1 MNNPFKFLS
10 ESAPKRGDGGRGGEN
25 ICTCVLRLSK
35 SGVIVP
41 QQKRYTLIF
50 CAGGNIHTPLN
61 SFQAANQM
69 DNTFCWEG
77 KGVLHFLTQRGEGV

>member
-25 ICTCVLRLSK
+25 ICTCVLRLSI

-41 QQKRYTLIF
+41 QEKRYTLIF
-50 CAGGNIHTPLN
+50 CAGENIHTPLN
-61 SFQAANQM
+61 NYQAAKPR
-69 DNTFCWEG
+69 DYTF
-77 KGVLHFLTQRGEGV
+77 RREGVFHFSSKGGGAGLI